1 MSDLELL
8 GPAGSIDAVYQAVH
22 GGADSVYLGGADFG
36 ARAFAAN
43 FTYEQMKTA
52 IDFCHLFDVKVFVT
66 VNTLIYQDEI
76 DAFLAH
82 VKTIYELGADALIMQ
97 DIGMM
102 SAVRQLFPDIEI
114 HASTQMHNHN
124 DASLKFVQSLGAC
137 RAVLARE
144 MSIEQIGGLTCD
156 IEKEVFVHGALC
168 ICYSGQCL
176 FSALTENRSG
186 NRGRCA
192 QSCRMKYA
200 LVGSDGKHIADAYLL
215 SPRDLGLFED
225 VGKLI
230 DAGVTCFKIE
240 GRMKSPEYV
249 GLVTRMYAA
258 LLRGEEP
265 APQDYD
271 NLTKLFNRGFTKGHL
286 LGGDELMSTQRPNHK
301 GVPLGRVSAVDKYRI
316 TIALGSELHQGD
328 GVKFERTDTGFI
340 CNKIYLSGRLV
351 SCAQSGDMIAL
362 DNKADANI
370 GDSVVKTSD
379 SVLIKALGNFEQKKI
394 GISAELVAHKGER
407 LELTLTDGTHTASAI
422 GDIVAQS
429 KTKPAGDLA
438 ENIGKLGDTP
448 YVLDD
453 IKVSRDADIFV
464 AKSALNALRREATDA
479 LTQLRT
485 ALPSRKIAS
494 YTPPKTPHLPI
505 SSPKVHVLVRNE
517 AQLDAIRDLD
527 IGDIYVN
534 DVSLYAKHPN
544 TRLKT
549 DRLAKDTPPMSD
561 MRLLVSDTGG
571 LHTYQNTND
580 FVLDYH
586 LNALNARTL
595 AVFFGLG
602 AKRVALS
609 PESSE
614 LQIADMVRA
623 YETANGHPPVLEAL
637 VYGRYELMAMQH
649 CVISHT
655 LGKPKHCESCKSE
668 QYYLHDIKNNRY
680 PIVTDSNCNNYI
692 LSSKCENADIAKLCS
707 LGVRDFRI
715 ELFDED
721 AAQSRAVVN
730 GFISKVDLFNR

>member
-1 MSDLELL
+1 M
-8 GPAGSIDAVYQAVH
+8 DAVYQAVH
-22 GGADSVYLGGADFG
+22 GGADSIYLGGANFG

-52 IDFCHLFDVKVFVT
+52 IDFCHVYGVKVYIT
-66 VNTLIYQDEI
+66 VNTLIYEDEI
-76 DAFLAH
+76 DAFLEH

-97 DIGMM
+97 DIGMI
-102 SAVRQLFPDIEI
+102 SAATQLFPDIEI

-124 DASLKFVQSLGAC
+124 DASLKFVQSFGAC

-200 LVGSDGKHIADAYLL
+200 LAGSDGKQIANAYLL

-249 GLVTRMYAA
+249 GLATRMYAS
-258 LLRGEEP
+258 LLRGEKP
-265 APQDYD
+265 APRDYD

-286 LGGDELMSTQRPNHK
+286 LGDDELMSTTRPNHK

-316 TIALGSELHQGD
+316 TIALSSELHQGD

-340 CNKIYLSGRLV
+340 CNKIYKKGKLV
-351 SCAQSGDMIAL
+351 SSAQSGDMIAL
-362 DNKADANI
+362 DNKAEANI

-379 SVLIKALGNFEQKKI
+379 SVIIKALGNFEKKKI
-394 GISAELVAHKGER
+394 GISANLIARMGER
-407 LELTLTDGTHTASAI
+407 LELTLSDGTNIASAL
-422 GDIVAQS
+422 GDIVEQS
-429 KTKPAGDLA
+429 KTKPAGDLSG
-438 ENIGKLGDTP
+438 NISKLGDTP
-448 YVLDD
+448 YALDD
-453 IKVSRDADIFV
+453 IKVCRDADIFV

-485 ALPSRKIAS
+485 ALPNRKIAS
-494 YTPPKTPHLPI
+494 YTPPKTPHLSR

-517 AQLDAIRDLD
+517 AQLEAMRSLD
-527 IGDIYVN
+527 VGDIYVN
-534 DVSLYAKHPN
+534 DVSLYAKLPN

-549 DRLAKDTPPMSD
+549 DRLAKDTPPMGD
-561 MRLLVSDTGG
+561 MRLLITDNGG
-571 LHTYQNTND
+571 LHAYHGNSD

-586 LNALNARTL
+586 LNALNASTL

-609 PESSE
+609 PE
-614 LQIADMVRA
+614 LNNNQIADIARA

-637 VYGRYELMAMQH
+637 VYGRYELMAIQH

-655 LGKPKHCESCKSE
+655 LGKPKHCESCKRE
-668 QYYLHDIKNNRY
+668 QYYLHDIKKNRY

-692 LSSKCENADIAKLCS
+692 LADKCENKDVAELF
-707 LGVRDFRI
+707 LMGVRDFRI

-721 AAQSRAVVN
+721 AAQSRKIVSK
-730 GFISKVDLFNR
+730 FIAQIARLR